1 MNAKDLIALN
11 NEKRKQLNEH
21 NRNYYGNMLVYI
33 RSHLL
38 LSEQQSEELLMELL
52 DHLLEAQKHGKNA
65 EDVFGKDPKAYCD
78 ELIRQLPKEKKRNI
92 YAFIGYLMIRL
103 FALIALVTGAVE
115 LIAELFT
122 DVDDTV
128 YLGKAFVLFVIDSAV
143 ILLVV
148 ALVMRSVRKSVFR
161 DVSSTFHSKVKT
173 FLIVWFASCLVI
185 SMFVLEERIVPEFG
199 YRIEAGGMVRI
210 LVGLFVLAVTW
221 LLNKKFRITK

>member
-21 NRNYYGNMLVYI
+21 NRNYYEDMLVYI

-52 DHLLEAQKHGKNA
+52 DHLLEAQKHGKSA

-78 ELIRQLPKEKKRNI
+78 ELIRQLPKEKRRNI
-92 YAFIGYLMIRL
+92 YAFIGYLMIQL
-103 FALIALVTGAVE
+103 FALITLATGAVE
-115 LIAELFT
+115 LVAELFT

-128 YLGKAFVLFVIDSAV
+128 YLGKEFVLFVIDFAV

-148 ALVMRSVRKSVFR
+148 ALVMLSVRKSVFC
-161 DVSSTFHSKVKT
+161 DVLSTFGSKVKE
-173 FLIVWFASCLVI
+173 FLVVLFAFGLVI
-185 SMFVLEERIVPEFG
+185 GMFVLVERLVPEFG

-210 LVGLFVLAVTW
+210 LFGLFVLAMTW

>member
-1 MNAKDLIALN
+1 MNAKDLAVLN

-21 NRNYYGNMLVYI
+21 NRNYYEDMLVYI

-52 DHLLEAQKHGKNA
+52 DHLLEAQKHGKSA

-78 ELIRQLPKEKKRNI
+78 ELIGQLPKEKRRNI
-92 YAFIGYLMIRL
+92 YAFIGYLMIQL
-103 FALIALVTGAVE
+103 FALITLATGAVE
-115 LIAELFT
+115 LVAELFT

-128 YLGKAFVLFVIDSAV
+128 YLGKAFVLFVIECAV

-148 ALVMRSVRKSVFR
+148 ALVMLSVRKSVFC
-161 DVSSTFHSKVKT
+161 DVLSTFGSKVKE
-173 FLIVWFASCLVI
+173 FLVVLFAFCLVI
-185 SMFVLEERIVPEFG
+185 GMFVLVERLIPEFG

-210 LVGLFVLAVTW
+210 LFGLFVLAMTW
-221 LLNKKFRITK
+221 SLNKKFRITK

>member
-21 NRNYYGNMLVYI
+21 NRNYYEDMLVYI

-52 DHLLEAQKHGKNA
+52 DHLLEAQKHGKSA
-65 EDVFGKDPKAYCD
+65 EDVFGKDTKAYCD
-78 ELIRQLPKEKKRNI
+78 ELIGQLPKEKKRNI
-92 YAFIGYLMIRL
+92 YAFIGYLMIQL
-103 FALIALVTGAVE
+103 FALITLATGAVE
-115 LIAELFT
+115 LVAELFT

-128 YLGKAFVLFVIDSAV
+128 YLGKEFVLFVIECAV

-148 ALVMRSVRKSVFR
+148 ALVMLSVRKSVFC
-161 DVSSTFHSKVKT
+161 DVLSTFGSKVKE
-173 FLIVWFASCLVI
+173 FLVVLFAFCLVI
-185 SMFVLEERIVPEFG
+185 GMFVLVERLVPEFG

-210 LVGLFVLAVTW
+210 LFGLFVLAMTW

>member
-52 DHLLEAQKHGKNA
+52 DHLLEAQKHGKSA

>member
-1 MNAKDLIALN
+1 MNAKDLIAFN

-21 NRNYYGNMLVYI
+21 NRNYYEDMLVYI

-52 DHLLEAQKHGKNA
+52 DHLLEAQKHGKSA

-78 ELIRQLPKEKKRNI
+78 ELIRQLPKEKRRNI
-92 YAFIGYLMIRL
+92 YAFIGYLMIQL
-103 FALIALVTGAVE
+103 FALITLATGAVE
-115 LIAELFT
+115 LVAELFT

-128 YLGKAFVLFVIDSAV
+128 YLGKEFVLFVIDFAV

-148 ALVMRSVRKSVFR
+148 ALVMLSVRKSVFC
-161 DVSSTFHSKVKT
+161 DVLSTFGSKVKE
-173 FLIVWFASCLVI
+173 FLVVLFAFCLVI
-185 SMFVLEERIVPEFG
+185 GMFVLVERLIPEFG

-210 LVGLFVLAVTW
+210 LFGLFVLAMTW

>member
-21 NRNYYGNMLVYI
+21 NRSYYENMLVYI
-33 RSHLL
+33 RSHLM

-52 DHLLEAQKHGKNA
+52 DHLLEAQKHGKSA
-65 EDVFGKDPKAYCD
+65 EDVFGKDAKAYCD
-78 ELIRQLPKEKKRNI
+78 ELICQLPKEKKRNI

-103 FALIALVTGAVE
+103 FALIALATGAVE
-115 LIAELFT
+115 LVAELFT

-128 YLGKAFVLFVIDSAV
+128 YLGKAFVLFVIDLAI

-148 ALVMRSVRKSVFR
+148 ALVMFSVRKSVFR
-161 DVSSTFHSKVKT
+161 DVSSIFGNKVKD
-173 FLIVWFASCLVI
+173 FLIVSFAFCLVI
-185 SMFVLEERIVPEFG
+185 GMFVLVERLVPEFG

-210 LVGLFVLAVTW
+210 LFGLLVLAVTW
-221 LLNKKFRITK
+221 MLNKKFRITK

>member
-21 NRNYYGNMLVYI
+21 NRNYYEDMLVYI

-52 DHLLEAQKHGKNA
+52 DHLLEAQKHGKSA

-92 YAFIGYLMIRL
+92 YAFIGYLMIQL
-103 FALIALVTGAVE
+103 FALITLATGAVE
-115 LIAELFT
+115 LVAELFT

-128 YLGKAFVLFVIDSAV
+128 YLGKEFVLFVIDFAV

-148 ALVMRSVRKSVFR
+148 ALVMLSVRKSVFC
-161 DVSSTFHSKVKT
+161 DVLSTFGSKVKE
-173 FLIVWFASCLVI
+173 FLVVLFAFCLVI
-185 SMFVLEERIVPEFG
+185 GMFVLVERLIPEFG

-210 LVGLFVLAVTW
+210 LFGLLVLAVTW

>member
-1 MNAKDLIALN
+1 MNAKDLVKLN

-21 NRNYYGNMLVYI
+21 NRNYYEDMLVYI

-52 DHLLEAQKHGKNA
+52 DHLLEAQKHGKSA

-92 YAFIGYLMIRL
+92 YAFIGYLAIRL
-103 FALIALVTGAVE
+103 FALIALATGAVE
-115 LIAELFT
+115 LAAELFT

-128 YLGKAFVLFVIDSAV
+128 YLGKVFVLFVIDFAV

-148 ALVMRSVRKSVFR
+148 ALVMHSVRKFVFR
-161 DVSSTFHSKVKT
+161 DVSSTFSSKVKE
-173 FLIVWFASCLVI
+173 FLVVLIAFCLVI
-185 SMFVLEERIVPEFG
+185 GIFVLAERIVPEFG

-210 LVGLFVLAVTW
+210 LVGLLVLAMTW
-221 LLNKKFRITK
+221 SLNKKFRITK

>member
-1 MNAKDLIALN
+1 MNAKDLIAFN

-21 NRNYYGNMLVYI
+21 NRNYYEDMLVYI

-52 DHLLEAQKHGKNA
+52 DHLLEAQKHGKSA

-92 YAFIGYLMIRL
+92 YAFIGYLMIQL
-103 FALIALVTGAVE
+103 FALITLATGAVE
-115 LIAELFT
+115 LVAELFT

-128 YLGKAFVLFVIDSAV
+128 YLGKEFVLFVIDFAV

-148 ALVMRSVRKSVFR
+148 ALVMLSVRKSVFC
-161 DVSSTFHSKVKT
+161 DVLSTFGSKVKE
-173 FLIVWFASCLVI
+173 FLVVLFAFCLVI
-185 SMFVLEERIVPEFG
+185 GMFVLVERLVPEFG

-210 LVGLFVLAVTW
+210 LFGLFVLAMTW

>member
-21 NRNYYGNMLVYI
+21 NRNYYEDMLVYI

-52 DHLLEAQKHGKNA
+52 DHLLEAQKHGKSA

-92 YAFIGYLMIRL
+92 YAFIGYLMIQL
-103 FALIALVTGAVE
+103 FALITLATGAVE
-115 LIAELFT
+115 LVAELFT

-128 YLGKAFVLFVIDSAV
+128 YLGKEFVLFVIDFAV

-148 ALVMRSVRKSVFR
+148 ALVMLSVRKSVFC
-161 DVSSTFHSKVKT
+161 DVLSTFGSKVKE
-173 FLIVWFASCLVI
+173 FLVVLFAFCLVI
-185 SMFVLEERIVPEFG
+185 GMFVLVERLIPEFG

-210 LVGLFVLAVTW
+210 LFGVLVLAVAW
-221 LLNKKFRITK
+221 RLNKKFRIAK

>member
-21 NRNYYGNMLVYI
+21 NRNYYEDMLVYI

-52 DHLLEAQKHGKNA
+52 DHLLEAQKHGKSA

-92 YAFIGYLMIRL
+92 YAFIGYLMIQL
-103 FALIALVTGAVE
+103 FALITLATGAVE
-115 LIAELFT
+115 LVAELFT

-128 YLGKAFVLFVIDSAV
+128 YLGKEFVLFVIDFAV

-148 ALVMRSVRKSVFR
+148 ALVMLSVRKSVFC
-161 DVSSTFHSKVKT
+161 DVLSTFGSKVKE
-173 FLIVWFASCLVI
+173 FLVVLFAFCLVI
-185 SMFVLEERIVPEFG
+185 GMFVLVERLIPEFG

-210 LVGLFVLAVTW
+210 LFGLLVLAVTW
-221 LLNKKFRITK
+221 RLNKKFRIAK

>member
-21 NRNYYGNMLVYI
+21 NRNYYENMLVYI
-33 RSHLL
+33 RSHLM

-52 DHLLEAQKHGKNA
+52 DHLLEAQKHGKSA
-65 EDVFGKDPKAYCD
+65 EDVFGKDAKAYCD
-78 ELIRQLPKEKKRNI
+78 ELICQLPKEKKRNI

-103 FALIALVTGAVE
+103 FALIALATGAVE
-115 LIAELFT
+115 LVAELFT

-128 YLGKAFVLFVIDSAV
+128 YLGKAFVLFVIDLAI

-148 ALVMRSVRKSVFR
+148 ALVMLSVRKSVFR
-161 DVSSTFHSKVKT
+161 DVSSIFGNKVKD
-173 FLIVWFASCLVI
+173 FLIVSFVFCIVI
-185 SMFVLEERIVPEFG
+185 GMFVLVERLVPEFG

-210 LVGLFVLAVTW
+210 LFGLLVLAVTW
-221 LLNKKFRITK
+221 MLNKKFRITK

>member
-1 MNAKDLIALN
+1 MNAKDLIAFN

-21 NRNYYGNMLVYI
+21 NRNYYEDMLVYI

-52 DHLLEAQKHGKNA
+52 DHLLEAQKHGKSA

-78 ELIRQLPKEKKRNI
+78 ELIRQLPKEKRRNI
-92 YAFIGYLMIRL
+92 YAFIGYLMIQL
-103 FALIALVTGAVE
+103 FALITLATGAVE
-115 LIAELFT
+115 LVAELFT

-128 YLGKAFVLFVIDSAV
+128 YLGKEFVLFVIDFAV

-148 ALVMRSVRKSVFR
+148 ALVMLSVRKSVFC
-161 DVSSTFHSKVKT
+161 DVLSTFGSKVKE
-173 FLIVWFASCLVI
+173 FLVVLFAFCLVI
-185 SMFVLEERIVPEFG
+185 GMFVLVERLVPEFG

-210 LVGLFVLAVTW
+210 LFGLFVLAMTW

>member
-1 MNAKDLIALN
+1 MNAKDLVVLN

-21 NRNYYGNMLVYI
+21 NRNYYTDMLVYI

-52 DHLLEAQKHGKNA
+52 DHLLEAQKHGKSA
-65 EDVFGKDPKAYCD
+65 EDVFGKDAKAYCD

-103 FALIALVTGAVE
+103 FALIALATGAVE
-115 LIAELFT
+115 LVAELFA
-122 DVDDTV
+122 DVDDTM
-128 YLGKAFVLFVIDSAV
+128 YLGKASVLFVIDFAV

-148 ALVMRSVRKSVFR
+148 ALVMLWIRKSTFH
-161 DVSSTFHSKVKT
+161 DDSSTFRGKVKT
-173 FLIVWFASCLVI
+173 FLVVWFASCLVI
-185 SMFVLEERIVPEFG
+185 SIFVLVERLVPEFG

-210 LVGLFVLAVTW
+210 LFGLLVLAVTW
-221 LLNKKFRITK
+221 WFNKKFRITK

>member
-21 NRNYYGNMLVYI
+21 NRNYYEDMLVYI

-52 DHLLEAQKHGKNA
+52 DHLLEAQKHGKSA
-65 EDVFGKDPKAYCD
+65 EDVFGKDTKAYCD
-78 ELIRQLPKEKKRNI
+78 ELIGQLPKEKKRNI
-92 YAFIGYLMIRL
+92 YAFIGYLMIQL
-103 FALIALVTGAVE
+103 FALITLATGAVE
-115 LIAELFT
+115 LVAELFT

-128 YLGKAFVLFVIDSAV
+128 YLGKEFVLFVIDFAV

-148 ALVMRSVRKSVFR
+148 ALVMLSVRKSVFC
-161 DVSSTFHSKVKT
+161 DVLSTFGSKVKE
-173 FLIVWFASCLVI
+173 FLVVLFAFCLVFG
-185 SMFVLEERIVPEFG
+185 MFILMERLVPEFG

-210 LVGLFVLAVTW
+210 LFGLFVLAMTW

>member
-21 NRNYYGNMLVYI
+21 NRNYYEDMLVYI

-52 DHLLEAQKHGKNA
+52 DHLLEAQKHGKSA

-78 ELIRQLPKEKKRNI
+78 ELIGQLPKEKRRNI
-92 YAFIGYLMIRL
+92 YAFIGYLMIQL
-103 FALIALVTGAVE
+103 FALITLATGAVE
-115 LIAELFT
+115 LVAELFT

-128 YLGKAFVLFVIDSAV
+128 YLGKEFVLFVIDFAV

-148 ALVMRSVRKSVFR
+148 AIIVLWIRKSTFR
-161 DVSSTFHSKVKT
+161 DDSNTFNNKVKT
-173 FLIVWFASCLVI
+173 FLVVWFVFFI
-185 SMFVLEERIVPEFG
+185 VFGMFILMERLVPEFG

-210 LVGLFVLAVTW
+210 LFGLFVLAMTW